1 MFDRN
6 ALFDGGVTSHEN
18 DGERRSLLRAIGG
31 MAIASVVAGALVAT
45 AVTPLAAVTGVTMR
59 DSLQAFAS
67 LPADIAIGDHE
78 QRNEIYGTRDG
89 QPVRIADV
97 YDQNREDLTWD
108 EVSPFL
114 KDAAVAG
121 EDRRYYEHGGI
132 DPQSLTRA
140 VFGYLTESGGSGGS
154 TIAMQLVKNIR
165 VSESQQLPTE
175 EARDA
180 AYAEAIRK
188 SPSRK
193 VEEMRLAISLD
204 KRYTKKEILL
214 AYLNLA
220 GFGRATYGVEAASER
235 YYSSSAKDLTLA
247 QSASLIA
254 IVQTPDS
261 LNLGTPENYP
271 ANKARRDLILG
282 NMLELG
288 HITQAQYDEAIAT
301 PIEAYV
307 ALQDPTNGCLYATD
321 AKFFCEL
328 VVDSVSQLEM
338 LGATPEER
346 QANWKRGG
354 YKVFTSLDL
363 NQQDVAQ
370 QQVSERAP
378 ADEARFSLG
387 AAAVAVQPGTGR
399 VMVMA
404 QNKAFNNTP
413 TATPAET
420 SINFNT
426 DKAFGGSGGF
436 QTGSTYKPFTLARW
450 LQTGHTLRE
459 SVNGSERTIP
469 ASQFKCDGAAMAGEA
484 WPVGNDTGGQGGTQS
499 VLSATARSVNG
510 AYASMAQK
518 MDICEIHALA
528 ESMGVHRADGAPL
541 ETNPSSVLGTNQIA
555 PLSMA
560 SAYATF
566 ASGGVYCAP
575 TVVDRIVDSEGE
587 DLGGQAPQCSQVLEP
602 NVAATVAYA
611 LEGVVKGGTA
621 GAANTRD
628 GVPLL
633 AKTGTTDGAHQ
644 TWLIGSTTK
653 TTIAVWVGNIK
664 GDPAKRTTKNPAG
677 EQSLRRVSIGGTN
690 GASVRFVVLKAM
702 MQSFNANP
710 AYRGEAFPEPDA
722 ALVSGRGKTTATA
735 PPVAV
740 APPAPEAPAPEAQDT
755 PGEGSNGDKPEK
767 PDKPR

>member
-6 ALFDGGVTSHEN
+6 SLFDGGVTSHEN
-18 DGERRSLLRAIGG
+18 DGEWRSLARAIGG
-31 MAIASVVAGALVAT
+31 MVVASVVAGALVAT
-45 AVTPLAAVTGVTMR
+45 AVTPIAAVAGVRAR
-59 DSLQAFAS
+59 DGIQAFAS
-67 LPADIAIGDHE
+67 LPADISIGGHE

-247 QSASLIA
+247 QSASLVA

-261 LNLGTPENYP
+261 LNLGDPANYP
-271 ANKARRDLILG
+271 ANKERRDLILG

-288 HITQAQYDEAIAT
+288 HIDQAQHDEAVNT

-321 AKFFCEL
+321 AKFFCDL
-328 VVDSVSQLEM
+328 VVKSVPQLEM
-338 LGATPEER
+338 LGATVEER

-354 YKVFTSLDL
+354 YKVYTSLDL

-370 QQVSERAP
+370 QQVNDRAP
-378 ADEARFSLG
+378 ATETRFALG
-387 AAAVAVQPGTGR
+387 AAAVGVQPGSGR
-399 VMVMA
+399 VVVMA

-413 TATPAET
+413 TATDAET
-420 SINFNT
+420 SLNFST

-469 ASQFKCDGAAMAGEA
+469 ASQFKCDGVAGSGPA
-484 WPVGNDTGGQGGTQS
+484 FVVGNDTSGQGGMQS
-499 VLSATARSVNG
+499 VLSATTGSVNG
-510 AYASMAQK
+510 AYATMAQK
-518 MDICEIHALA
+518 MDLCQIRTLA
-528 ESMGVHRADGAPL
+528 ESLGVHRADGQPL
-541 ETNPSSVLGTNQIA
+541 EVNPSSVLGTNQIA
-555 PLSMA
+555 PLTMA
-560 SAYATF
+560 SAYAAF
-566 ASGGVYCAP
+566 AANGVYCAP
-575 TVVDRIVDSEGE
+575 TVVDNIVDADGKE
-587 DLGGQAPQCSQVLEP
+587 LGGQTPQCAQALEP

-611 LEGVVKGGTA
+611 LEAVVKNGTA

-628 GVPLL
+628 GVPML

-644 TWLIGSTTK
+644 TWLVGSTTK
-653 TTIAVWVGNIK
+653 MAVAVWVGNIK
-664 GDPAKRTTKNPAG
+664 GDPAKITAKNPAG
-677 EQSLRRVSIGGTN
+677 EQSLRRVSIGGTS
-690 GASVRFVVLKAM
+690 GANIRFVVLKAM
-702 MQSFNANP
+702 LQSFNTNP
-710 AYRGEAFPEPDA
+710 AYRGEKFAAPDP
-722 ALVSGRGKTTATA
+722 ALVSGRGRAAATT
-735 PPVAV
+735 
-740 APPAPEAPAPEAQDT
+740 PAPAPTPAPTTPAPAPAPE
-755 PGEGSNGDKPEK
+755 
-767 PDKPR
+767 PDDAD